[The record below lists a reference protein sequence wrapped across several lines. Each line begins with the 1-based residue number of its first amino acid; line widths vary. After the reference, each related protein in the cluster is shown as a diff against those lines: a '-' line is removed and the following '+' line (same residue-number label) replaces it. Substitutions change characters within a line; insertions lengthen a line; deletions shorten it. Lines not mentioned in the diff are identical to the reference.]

1 MILMFAALML
11 WLIGRQ
17 KLITARLIK
26 GRKFGRFL
34 L

>member
-1 MILMFAALML
+1 MIWFILAIML
-11 WLIGRQ
+11 WLMGRQ
-17 KLITARLIK
+17 KLIAARLIK